1 MEKNTGEYDSVKRA
15 AITKQHLTPV
25 EVQAVKVNDMIG

>member
-1 MEKNTGEYDSVKRA
+1 MNTGEFDSVRRA

-25 EVQAVKVNDMIG
+25 EVQAVKVNEMIG